1 MILAVMLGMMCA
13 KEERIVTGGANGVIA
28 GTVTD
33 RTGAALAGVN
43 VSVGPSGFS
52 CVTDN
57 KGKYYFFGVGKGSY
71 SLRFVRSGYLDT
83 VLAPVTENEANE
95 VGIRRDVTMLKSTAV
110 ISGTVLVNGAPQPGI
125 GVAISNQSAATISGI
140 NGSFSLTNVV
150 ADTSKLI
157 AAGSVGWDTTT
168 VKPGPG
174 DTIKGVVINLLG
186 KGSGYISGTVT
197 DASGKPLSGITV
209 SAFNSGIT
217 AVTDST
223 GSYSL
228 TNIPPNTPVTVT
240 TSNNGAVSG
249 LTILD
254 TGRLTGVNISPVGS
268 QTSHGLSVNDVK
280 SLSPAGIPVV
290 VTVPLIITTSIHDSI
305 EFYLWDKDSNGTY
318 DSITSGPSLSFPP
331 STVSIKAAY
340 AVITSSGD
348 TLKGGITIQRVP
360 IKPKAMIGGDTTIA
374 RNAQAFMNG
383 RAICQTGGVVSY
395 KWDFDGDG
403 IYDWT
408 RADGGVVRHRYTTSG
423 IFKAHFLVTGIKGD
437 IDTATMTVTVRS
449 DTVTDG
455 SSLIAPNFVEPAN
468 NSTDIQNIMCT
479 FTNATGTMTTGVTYG
494 VYVGRTAPPESL
506 AIGGISMPQAFIT
519 NLTSGTWFLQAFAA
533 NGTDTARGLVIRIL
547 VKRVAMPPIMNL
559 PKDSSTVRA
568 LALRLSWFL
577 QFPDPSVHYNIY
589 LGPDDPP
596 GLYKTGVTD
605 TFLVDSIALRSGDS
619 GVYYW
624 QVQASNGVDSSIS
637 PKRTV
642 TFVKTIPATDTTAGA
657 DFTSGPNMNI
667 NRMAHEIALLDN
679 NTVGVFGGHGTG
691 FVSLSSAEIWTLSS
705 NAFQTVQMNYY
716 HDWGSFVKLANG
728 TYLLAGGA
736 ADLGVAPG
744 YSTAEIFDPA
754 QQKFTPLTS
763 MMSYGRMT
771 NVGAQLTNGKV
782 LIAGGWYDA
791 TSPVK
796 ADLFDPTA
804 ASFTATGA
812 LVLQRA
818 NPVVLATSDGK
829 AVVAGGYP
837 PYGGALFPG
846 SELYDPSSNSFS
858 LFSTQLFAA
867 DTGWLIVP
875 GQYYGR
881 DLATQKMP
889 NGTYMLMATRGNSY
903 ALVVFDPAAK
913 AFTQFAVQP
922 GMPSS
927 NVDSVSLFPPIVSYD
942 GTKVYILALSNGTG
956 GAKLR
961 LYQVT
966 IASHTITQPTGFF
979 AMPAGYYPGSSA
991 MLQIPDG
998 RIFMTGGAAD
1008 NTNFSPLKG
1017 TYFIT
1022 PK

>member
-1 MILAVMLGMMCA
+1 
-13 KEERIVTGGANGVIA
+13 
-28 GTVTD
+28 
-33 RTGAALAGVN
+33 
-43 VSVGPSGFS
+43 
-52 CVTDN
+52 
-57 KGKYYFFGVGKGSY
+57 
-71 SLRFVRSGYLDT
+71 
-83 VLAPVTENEANE
+83 
-95 VGIRRDVTMLKSTAV
+95 
-110 ISGTVLVNGAPQPGI
+110 
-125 GVAISNQSAATISGI
+125 
-140 NGSFSLTNVV
+140 
-150 ADTSKLI
+150 
-157 AAGSVGWDTTT
+157 
-168 VKPGPG
+168 
-174 DTIKGVVINLLG
+174 
-186 KGSGYISGTVT
+186 
-197 DASGKPLSGITV
+197 V
-209 SAFNSGIT
+209 SALNSGVT

-254 TGRLTGVNISPVGS
+254 TGRLTGVNISPVAT
-268 QTSHGLSVNDVK
+268 QTGHGLSVSDVK
-280 SLSPAGIPVV
+280 SLSPAGVPVV
-290 VTVPLIITTSIHDSI
+290 VTVPVAITASLHDSI
-305 EFYLWDKDSNGTY
+305 EFYLWDKDSSGSY
-318 DSITSGPSLSFPP
+318 DTITSGPSLSFSP
-331 STVSIKAAY
+331 STVSIRAAY
-340 AVITSSGD
+340 AVVTSSGD
-348 TLKGGITIQRVP
+348 TLKGGISIQRVP
-360 IKPKAMIGGDTTIA
+360 IKPKAVVGADTTVP

-383 RAICQTGGVVSY
+383 KAICQAGGVVSY
-395 KWDFDGDG
+395 KWDFEGSG

-408 RADGGVVRHRYTTSG
+408 RADGGSVRHRYTTSG
-423 IFKAHFLVTGIKGD
+423 IYRAHFLVTGVKGD
-437 IDTATMTVTVRS
+437 TDTATMTVTVRS
-449 DTVTDG
+449 DSVTTG
-455 SSLIAPNFVEPAN
+455 NALLAPNFVEPAN
-468 NSTDIQNIMCT
+468 NSTDSQNILCT
-479 FTNATGTMTTGVTYG
+479 FTNATGTTTAGVTYG

-519 NLTSGTWFLQAFAA
+519 NLASGTWYLQAFAT
-533 NGTDTARGLVIRIL
+533 NGTDTAKGPVIRIT
-547 VKRVAMPPIMNL
+547 VKRVAMPPILNL
-559 PKDSSTVRA
+559 PLNSSTVRG

-577 QFPDPSVHYNIY
+577 EFPDPAVHYNIY

-605 TFLVDSIALRSGDS
+605 TFLIDSTTLKVGDS
-619 GVYYW
+619 SVYYW
-624 QVQASNGVDSSIS
+624 QVQASNGVDSSLS
-637 PKRTV
+637 PKRIV
-642 TFVKTIPATDTTAGA
+642 TFVKALPTVPNAPLGVTASSVSSSTITVFWGAVIGATSYSVYRSSSIAGPYAQVTSGLSAGTYADNGLSGGTTYYYEVTALNTAGESPKSTPANATTVVPDTTAGA
-657 DFTSGPNMNI
+657 DFAPGPTMNI

-691 FVSLSSAEIWTLSS
+691 FVSLSSAEIWTSTA
-705 NAFQTVQMNYY
+705 NTFQTVPMNYY

-744 YSTAEIFDPA
+744 YSTAEIFNPA
-754 QQKFTPLTS
+754 QREFTPLTS
-763 MMSYGRMT
+763 MMSSGRMT

-796 ADLFDPTA
+796 ADLFDTTA

-818 NPVVLATSDGK
+818 NPVVLPTSDGK

-837 PYGGALFPG
+837 PYGGAVFPG
-846 SELYDPSSNSFS
+846 SEIYDPSSNSFS

-867 DTGWLIVP
+867 DTGWSLVP
-875 GQYYGR
+875 GQYYGH
-881 DLATQKMP
+881 DIATQKLP
-889 NGTYMLMATRGNSY
+889 NGTYMLMATRGNNY

-922 GMPSS
+922 RMPSS

-942 GTKVYILALSNGTG
+942 GTRVYILAQSNGTG

-961 LYQVT
+961 LYQVA

-979 AMPAGYYPGSSA
+979 SLPAGYYPGSSA
-991 MLQIPDG
+991 MLQLPDG
-998 RIFMTGGAAD
+998 RIFMTGGTAD
-1008 NTNFSPLKG
+1008 NTNFSPLNG